1 MFADK
6 IEKFFIE
13 NHDSSEI
20 FKGIFTGHL
29 QSFNGKELVHHMA
42 RMIEYIFDMIEK
54 EVSPSSLSAPVL
66 LHYINEL
73 GVFARHNSQFLKS
86 AAAHSMDAVPE
97 MAAEFIRNFLEEG
110 GNVEILAHY
119 ELYSSALLKDLDV
132 NIIGHYPIACTSE
145 LVQIVDLLSRS
156 HSPSIICGAFYA
168 TEGVAIRE
176 TKLLRDITNA
186 YAALTGKTE
195 ASLPNLNFYYDLHL
209 DYGVEQGHISGIARF
224 ICEYERFG
232 LKLPQIC
239 DGFLQGMQAMTMWW
253 TILHT
258 VENNIEK
265 LQTPEIK
272 ILAASSV
279 V

>member
-1 MFADK
+1 MFVSK
-6 IEKFFIE
+6 IEKFFNE
-13 NHDSSEI
+13 NSDSWEV
-20 FKGIFTGHL
+20 FKGIMCGNPQNL
-29 QSFNGKELVHHMA
+29 NGEELVRYMD
-42 RMIEYIFDMIEK
+42 RMIEYTFDIIET
-54 EVSPSSLSAPVL
+54 EVSPSSLSAPAL

-73 GVFARHNSQFLKS
+73 GVFARHNSQFLKF

-110 GNVEILAHY
+110 GNVEIPAHY
-119 ELYSSALLKDLDV
+119 ELYSSALLKDLDI

-186 YAALTGKTE
+186 YAAIRGKTE
-195 ASLPNLNFYYDLHL
+195 ANLPNLKFYYDLHL
-209 DYGVEQGHISGIARF
+209 DHGVEQGHISGIARF
-224 ICEYERFG
+224 ICKYERYG

-253 TILHT
+253 TSLQS
-258 VENNIEK
+258 VENKIDK
-265 LQTPEIK
+265 LQASEFK
-272 ILAASSV
+272 IPITTNQG
-279 V
+279 